1 MVTGIP
7 RRLLRSL
14 HLYLSLAFGV
24 LLVLAGLTGV
34 GLTWIDELDVALNPA
49 LLQVPGRA
57 GAVAPPGITA
67 ERVAARLAR
76 DPRYRLPGGLQLPR
90 AADGVVIASYR
101 LAKPGGDLFAL
112 PRIRQVMVD
121 PVTLVVLG
129 ERNWGEFGLSRPLIT
144 STLFH
149 LHRYLFAGEVGKF
162 VMGLTGLAL
171 FLIGAIGIALWWPK
185 ATLGALVKSFRIH
198 GHWKSIKFQYSF
210 HRSAGMIMAPVLLM
224 LGFSG
229 LYFNLPEWVRPAV
242 ASVATLTPTEKLHN
256 APARG
261 ARGEA
266 IGPAAAIAA
275 AQAVNPAGR
284 IGRISLPA
292 DPKTPY
298 EIRMR
303 QPGEVRQGDGS
314 TRITVDAYTGQLL
327 RVRDPLQAPAGDTFL
342 NWQFPLHT
350 GEAFGLAGRIV
361 ITVAGVAPL
370 AFMVTGLVLWLGRRR
385 KSVRQV
391 QPARPAGL
399 RPASGTG
406 R

>member
-1 MVTGIP
+1 MVTGLT
-7 RRLLRSL
+7 RKLLRNL

-34 GLTWIDELDVALNPA
+34 GLTWIDELDEALNPS
-49 LLQVPGRA
+49 LLRVAGRA
-57 GAVAPPGITA
+57 GPVAPPGMMA
-67 ERVAARLAR
+67 ERVAARLEADAR
-76 DPRYRLPGGLQLPR
+76 YGRPSGLQLPR
-90 AADGVVIASYR
+90 EPDGVVIASYR
-101 LAKPGGDLFAL
+101 VSKSAGDALAL

-129 ERNWGEFGLSRPLIT
+129 ERNWGEFGLSRPLLT

-149 LHRYLFAGEVGKF
+149 LHRYLFAGEIGKF
-162 VMGLTGLAL
+162 VMGVSGLAL
-171 FLIGAIGIALWWPK
+171 FLIGAIGVALWWPK

-198 GHWKSIKFQYSF
+198 GHWKTMKFQYSF
-210 HRSAGMIMAPVLLM
+210 HRSAGMVMAPVLMM

-229 LYFNLPEWVRPAV
+229 MYFNLPDWVRPAV
-242 ASVATLTPTEKLHN
+242 ASVATVTPLEKLHN
-256 APARG
+256 APVRGPRG
-261 ARGEA
+261 AP
-266 IGPAAAIAA
+266 IGAAQAIAA
-275 AQAVNPAGR
+275 AQAFNPAGR

-292 DPKTPY
+292 DKKTPY

-314 TRITVDAYTGQLL
+314 TRITVDAYTGLLL
-327 RVRDPLQAPAGDTFL
+327 RVRDPLSAPAGDTFL

-350 GEAFGLAGRIV
+350 GEAFGLAGRLV
-361 ITVAGVAPL
+361 ITLAGFAPL

-385 KSVRQV
+385 KPVRQV
-391 QPARPAGL
+391 QPARPGGLAPAGGL
-399 RPASGTG
+399 G

>member
-1 MVTGIP
+1 MVTGLP
-7 RRLLRSL
+7 RKLLRNI

-34 GLTWIDELDVALNPA
+34 GLTWIDELDEALNPS
-49 LLQVPGRA
+49 LLQVAGRTGPMAPA
-57 GAVAPPGITA
+57 GVTA
-67 ERVAARLAR
+67 ERVAGRLEA
-76 DPRYRLPGGLQLPR
+76 DPRYGRPSGLQLPR
-90 AADGVVIASYR
+90 APDGVVIASYR
-101 LAKPGGDLFAL
+101 IAKPDGDALAL

-129 ERNWGEFGLSRPLIT
+129 ERNWGEFGLTRPLLT

-149 LHRYLFAGEVGKF
+149 LHRYLFAGEIGKI
-162 VMGLTGLAL
+162 VMGLAGLAL
-171 FLIGAIGIALWWPK
+171 FLIGAIGVALWWPK

-198 GHWKSIKFQYSF
+198 GHWKTMKFQYSF

-229 LYFNLPEWVRPAV
+229 MYFNLPDWVRPAV
-242 ASVATLTPTEKLHN
+242 ASVATLTPTEKLQN
-256 APARG
+256 APVRG
-261 ARGEA
+261 PRGVP
-266 IGPAAAIAA
+266 IGPAQAIAA
-275 AQAVNPAGR
+275 AQAFNPAGR
-284 IGRISLPA
+284 IGRVSLPA
-292 DPKTPY
+292 DKKTPY

-327 RVRDPLQAPAGDTFL
+327 RVRDPLNTPAGDTFL

-350 GEAFGLAGRIV
+350 GEAFGLAGRVV
-361 ITVAGVAPL
+361 ITLAGFAPL
-370 AFMVTGLVLWLGRRR
+370 AFMVTGLVLWLGRRKKPAR
-385 KSVRQV
+385 AV
-391 QPARPAGL
+391 QPARPARLHPAGGL
-399 RPASGTG
+399 G

>member
-7 RRLLRSL
+7 RKLLRSL

-34 GLTWIDELDVALNPA
+34 GLTWIDELDEALNPT
-49 LLQVPGRA
+49 LLRVAGRT
-57 GAVAPPGITA
+57 GPMAPPGVTA
-67 ERVAARLAR
+67 ERVAARLAA
-76 DPRYRLPGGLQLPR
+76 DPRYGQANGLQLPR
-90 AADGVVIASYR
+90 EPDGVVIASYR
-101 LAKPGGDLFAL
+101 VAKPEGDALAL

-129 ERNWGEFGLSRPLIT
+129 ERNWGEFGLSRPLLT

-162 VMGLTGLAL
+162 VMGLSGLAL
-171 FLIGAIGIALWWPK
+171 FLIGAIGVALWWPK

-198 GHWKSIKFQYSF
+198 GHWKTIKFQYSF
-210 HRSAGMIMAPVLLM
+210 HRSAGMVMAPVLLM

-229 LYFNLPEWVRPAV
+229 MYFNLPDWVRPAV
-242 ASVATLTPTEKLHN
+242 ASVATLTPLEKLHN
-256 APARG
+256 TPVRG
-261 ARGEA
+261 PRGEA
-266 IGPAAAIAA
+266 IGAAQAIAA
-275 AQAVNPAGR
+275 AQAFNPAGR
-284 IGRISLPA
+284 IGRISLPS
-292 DPKTPY
+292 DQKTPY

-327 RVRDPLQAPAGDTFL
+327 RVRDPLNAPAGDTFL

-350 GEAFGLAGRIV
+350 GEAFGLAGRVV
-361 ITVAGVAPL
+361 ITVAGFAPL

-385 KSVRQV
+385 KPARQV

-399 RPASGTG
+399 RPAGG
-406 R
+406 LGG